1 MVLAW
6 LGMEQLVERKISF
19 FCVCGMFAS
28 FIITSLLVGC
38 VIGWGLHLFDCS
50 FLGFGP
56 FGRTTVFYHLP
67 TGDGSSHWW
76 LPPGNGS
83 RNTIPL
89 FCFMN
94 ILPLP
99 KKINGFSE

>member
-19 FCVCGMFAS
+19 FACGMSAS
-28 FIITSLLVGC
+28 FIITSLLVGH

-56 FGRTTVFYHLP
+56 FL
-67 TGDGSSHWW
+67 DA
-76 LPPGNGS
+76 PPCFITYPPVPDPHMGGCH
-83 RNTIPL
+83 RETAVAIPSP
-89 FCFMN
+89 FFFMKF
-94 ILPLP
+94 LPLS
-99 KKINGFSE
+99 KKDR